1 MIRFLKALLWTALVM
16 AGAGCSHYQLG
27 TAGNT
32 SFATLHVVP
41 VTMRTLVPQA
51 EPIIGTQLREA
62 FVRDGRVRLEN
73 SPDAAEATL
82 QLTVRDYRRDVA
94 TVRPGDTGLARK
106 FTVTL
111 QADATL
117 IDNRTGTVLFQD
129 RPIIVRRDLFTDGG
143 QLQAEYQ
150 LLPLLAQDI
159 AARTAHAV
167 LDTW

>member
-1 MIRFLKALLWTALVM
+1 MIRHLKALVWPLLLLAC
-16 AGAGCSHYQLG
+16 AGCSHYRLG
-27 TAGNT
+27 PGSETT
-32 SFATLHVVP
+32 FATLHVAP
-41 VTMRTLVPQA
+41 VIMRTLVPQA

-62 FVRDGRVRLEN
+62 FVRDGRIQLVN
-73 SPDAAEATL
+73 SPEAADATL
-82 QLTVRDYRRDVA
+82 QLTVRDYRRDIA

-111 QADATL
+111 QAEATL
-117 IDNRTGTVLFQD
+117 VDNRTGVVLFQD
-129 RPIIVRRDLFTDGG
+129 RPVIVRRDLFTDAG

-150 LLPLLAQDI
+150 LLPQLAQDL